1 MASQSTGRCLP
12 GKRRYGRLEDWHGR
26 EAARRRATPKHGPG
40 PREQLASERA
50 LWERFAEHRD
60 PATREELV
68 RRYLPFA
75 KNLALRYRGASESF
89 DDLLQVASLGLVN
102 AIDRFDPDRGTPFT
116 AFASPTILGELKRHF
131 RDRVWTVRV
140 PRGLHD
146 RMAEVDKAISALTVE
161 LQRSPS
167 VGEIAERL
175 EVDPTDV
182 LEVLEANHNR
192 RPLSLDRPVGGEE
205 DESPASEW
213 VGDEDEG
220 FELVEDKL
228 ALEGALPHLDERE
241 RLVLQLR
248 FVEDMTQSQIAERI
262 GHSQM
267 HVSRILR
274 RTLERIRERGR
285 RTGREATAAGPEP
298 RPASAAIPTTRYSPP
313 SSPSSTRSSS
323 ASDLQR
329 AADLRQI
336 ESSRAAAAP
345 APAGI
350 GPTRRSIPLVPVGDA
365 ERDVAVAEAP
375 AGRRRRSRR

>member
-1 MASQSTGRCLP
+1 VNSEEIRKDQSAP
-12 GKRRYGRLEDWHGR
+12 
-26 EAARRRATPKHGPG
+26 GPG
-40 PREQLASERA
+40 EGLASERV
-50 LWERFAEHRD
+50 LWARFVRDRD

-102 AIDRFDPDRGTPFT
+102 AIDRFDPDRGAPFT

-146 RMAEVDKAISALTVE
+146 RMAEVEKAISELTVE

-167 VGEIAERL
+167 VGEIAARL
-175 EVDPTDV
+175 EVEPTDV

-205 DESPASEW
+205 SEESPAAEW
-213 VGDEDEG
+213 VGGEDAG
-220 FELVEDKL
+220 YELVEDKL

-248 FVEDMTQSQIAERI
+248 FVEDLTQSQIAERI

-274 RTLERIRERGR
+274 RTLERIR
-285 RTGREATAAGPEP
+285 
-298 RPASAAIPTTRYSPP
+298 
-313 SSPSSTRSSS
+313 
-323 ASDLQR
+323 
-329 AADLRQI
+329 
-336 ESSRAAAAP
+336 
-345 APAGI
+345 
-350 GPTRRSIPLVPVGDA
+350 A
-365 ERDVAVAEAP
+365 EVAEQSGATT
-375 AGRRRRSRR
+375 AGEPD